1 MFKNRGIIFWAGHL
15 SLELI
20 TEVLNICGSNV
31 VLLQVSNIG
40 QSAKL
45 MNFDFDMQCKEGKSN
60 IIANALS
67 HQFEE
72 YDNQQSV
79 LHLQNCENG
88 SITALSTVVPTWLE
102 TIAGVVKNETELKQL
117 KPKWRNGELSLD
129 WRYKDGILYYKHKI

>member
-1 MFKNRGIIFWAGHL
+1 
-15 SLELI
+15 
-20 TEVLNICGSNV
+20 
-31 VLLQVSNIG
+31 
-40 QSAKL
+40 

-117 KPKWRNGELSLD
+117 KSKWRNGEWSLD